1 MTKAEWIAIA
11 AFGVSILGGAF
22 NIGIVYSDLQST
34 KAEVDKL
41 QAEQREQIRLNG
53 QISERLATIDVNI
66 QYLVEQARERR
77 NGHVK

>member
-22 NIGIVYSDLQST
+22 NIGVVYSDLQST
-34 KAEVDKL
+34 KAEVSKL
-41 QAEQREQIRLNG
+41 QADQKEQQRLNT

-66 QYLVEQARERR
+66 QFLVDRYRER
-77 NGHVK
+77 KE